1 MKHTLVAG
9 LILGLT
15 LCTANKAIAAD
26 GGVDEL
32 RRQNA
37 TLKKDLEDLRR
48 RLSAQERKSGI
59 ANSPIAN
66 ADVMVENK
74 YGPNAGVTTKEGKL
88 TMGGLVQ
95 VWFYTIQNDNFSV
108 YNHQALVA
116 QGGATASDGTVGFG
130 SNEVNDNDG
139 FAVRRAQLR
148 FTMDIHENV
157 TAYVMI
163 DPAAEAD
170 SYPSLPNNQNQAARG
185 VATFNPGVEF
195 ATDDANDPTNLF
207 LVNVGNVRNEAVRN
221 GSGSANRLLHDAYI
235 NYHGVIPHHDF
246 TVGQQQAH
254 IGEEGIRDDAH
265 LDFVERSMISQLAND
280 RDLGLQ
286 VHGSWWDERFQYW
299 LGVFNGAGTAFQS
312 TRNRANDN
320 DEFDYVGSVLL
331 RPLWKD
337 ETWGSIELGFGAKYG
352 KGGESGGHL
361 GLVNGGG
368 ALLDPV
374 DGLNRPGTDH
384 HLLYAYG
391 MYKPGGPVRGWW
403 IRGEWGSYRDRF
415 APGELRLPVGIDST
429 TGTSAPFTV
438 QGWTINTGYKLS
450 DSIWADGLREGGTF
464 KKHFLLPM
472 EFVGRYDVMDNIFTI
487 NDADV
492 NNNGGIGLNRGQDIA
507 KTQVIT
513 AGVNYFI
520 KGHNAKLQ
528 FNYNWVIEESE
539 GVDSGDGGAGV
550 RQLREVSNNNFV
562 VNFQVAW

>member
-9 LILGLT
+9 MILGLT
-15 LCTANKAIAAD
+15 LCIANKAIAAD

-95 VWFYTIQNDNFSV
+95 VWFYTIQNDNYSV
-108 YNHQALVA
+108 YNHEGLVA
-116 QGGATASDGTVGFG
+116 QAGADNEFGFA

-139 FAVRRAQLR
+139 FAIRRAQLR

-170 SYPSLPNNQNQAARG
+170 SYPSLPNNQNQAASG
-185 VATFNPGVEF
+185 DATWNPGVGLELV
-195 ATDDANDPTNLF
+195 DPTDL
-207 LVNVGNVRNEAVRN
+207 LSWGVVNIGNVRNQAVRN
-221 GSGSANRLLHDAYI
+221 GSGTANRLLHDAYI

-246 TVGQQQAH
+246 TVGQQQVH

-265 LDFVERSMISQLAND
+265 LDFVERSMMSKLGND

-286 VHGSWWDERFQYW
+286 IHGSWWDERFQYW

-312 TRNRANDN
+312 HKNRGDDN
-320 DEFDYVGSVLL
+320 DDFDYSASIML

-352 KGGESGGHL
+352 KGGESGGH
-361 GLVNGGG
+361 GPGANGGG
-368 ALLDPV
+368 ALLDAV

-384 HLLYAYG
+384 HLMYAYG
-391 MYKPGGPVRGWW
+391 SYKPGGPVRGWW
-403 IRGEWGSYRDRF
+403 MRGEWGQYRDRF
-415 APGELRLPVGIDST
+415 APGELRLPVGIDVTS
-429 TGTSAPFTV
+429 GTSAPFTI
-438 QGWTINTGYKLS
+438 QGWSISTGYKLS
-450 DSIWADGLREGGTF
+450 DSIWADGLCESTCG
-464 KKHFLLPM
+464 KHFLSPL
-472 EFVGRYDVMDNIFTI
+472 EFVARYDVMANIFTI
-487 NDADV
+487 DDIDV
-492 NNNGGIGLNRGQDIA
+492 GNGDIGIARGQDIF

-513 AGVNYFI
+513 GGINYYI

-528 FNYNWVIEESE
+528 FNYNVVIEDSAN
-539 GVDSGDGGAGV
+539 VDTENGALS
-550 RQLREVSNNNFV
+550 RQLREVRNDNFV

>member
-15 LCTANKAIAAD
+15 LCIANKAIAAD

-95 VWFYTIQNDNFSV
+95 VWFYTIQNDNVGV
-108 YNHQALVA
+108 YDDNVNGSAA
-116 QGGATASDGTVGFG
+116 APGIG

-139 FAVRRAQLR
+139 FAIRRAQLR

-170 SYPSLPNNQNQAARG
+170 SYPSLPFNQNNAASG
-185 VATFNPGVEF
+185 VAAFNGGVLAV
-195 ATDDANDPTNLF
+195 ATDNLSTVVDDF
-207 LVNVGNVRNEAVRN
+207 IQVGNVRNEAVRN
-221 GSGSANRLLHDAYI
+221 GTGTANRLLHDAYI

-246 TVGQQQAH
+246 TVGQQQVH

-265 LDFVERSMISQLAND
+265 LDFVERSMITQLAND

-286 VHGSWWDERFQYW
+286 IHGSWWDERFQYW

-312 TRNRANDN
+312 HRNRGDDN
-320 DEFDYVGSVLL
+320 DDFDYSASVLL

-352 KGGESGGHL
+352 KGGESGGHIP
-361 GLVNGGG
+361 GPNTN
-368 ALLDPV
+368 PV
-374 DGLNRPGTDH
+374 DGLNRAGTDH
-384 HLLYAYG
+384 HLMYAYG

-403 IRGEWGSYRDRF
+403 IRGEWGQYRDRF
-415 APGELRLPVGIDST
+415 APGALHGQNGS
-429 TGTSAPFTV
+429 SAPFTT

-464 KKHFLLPM
+464 KKYFLLPM
-472 EFVGRYDVMDNIFTI
+472 EFVARYDVMGNIFSI
-487 NDADV
+487 DDV
-492 NNNGGIGLNRGQDIA
+492 DVENNTVMEYRGQDIF
-507 KTQVIT
+507 KTQVLT

-528 FNYNWVIEESE
+528 FNYNWVKEDHNPDKFANQGAASRELHA
-539 GVDSGDGGAGV
+539 VDNDS
-550 RQLREVSNNNFV
+550 FV